1 MCLQGE
7 MMTHYGFSEMASGSA
22 LIIIALIYNDQI
34 STLTGGGCLRLM
46 VLNKHTNCEQ
56 YNWGNSAAVL
66 C

>member
-1 MCLQGE
+1 
-7 MMTHYGFSEMASGSA
+7 MAFLRWHLVCAQPGSA
-22 LIIIALIYNDQI
+22 PIIIALIYNYQI

-56 YNWGNSAAVL
+56 YNWGNLAAVL